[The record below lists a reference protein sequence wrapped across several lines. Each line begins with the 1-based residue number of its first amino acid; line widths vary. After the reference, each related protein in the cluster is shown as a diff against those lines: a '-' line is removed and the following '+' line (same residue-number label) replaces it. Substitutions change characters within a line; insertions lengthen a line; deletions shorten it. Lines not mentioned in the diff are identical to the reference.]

1 MKQEGIIKFLER
13 IIIQKIRTRLGVNK
27 KVKPMVVQYWSK
39 L

>member
-27 KVKPMVVQYWSK
+27 VKPMVVQYWSK